1 MRGVA
6 IQMVSHY
13 SYRIA
18 TMTRSLW
25 LLKGVIKIYPGILQ
39 IRIIKDI
46 MNSEIEWNCYV
57 REICFKLA
65 IGWFYMTYKPSA
77 FAKCDHRQL
86 QLSWENEPDN
96 NKETNGLPTS
106 RPLPNIVCLI
116 ITQCVCFVIWFILN
130 NKAATGNVWIIQSFR
145 YVLHVEAISC
155 VITNCGQNQW
165 VIPFPLSIAL

>member
-25 LLKGVIKIYPGILQ
+25 LLKYILASFKSESL
-39 IRIIKDI
+39 KDI
-46 MNSEIEWNCYV
+46 MNSEIEWNCYF

-65 IGWFYMTYKPSA
+65 ISWFYMTYKPSA
-77 FAKCDHRQL
+77 FAKSDHRQL

-96 NKETNGLPTS
+96 NKETNGSPTS

-116 ITQCVCFVIWFILN
+116 ITQCVCFVIRFILN
-130 NKAATGNVWIIQSFR
+130 NKATTGNVWKIQSFR

-165 VIPFPLSIAL
+165 VIPFLSQ

>member
-25 LLKGVIKIYPGILQ
+25 LLKYILASF
-39 IRIIKDI
+39 KSESLKTLW
-46 MNSEIEWNCYV
+46 NSEIEWNCYV

-65 IGWFYMTYKPSA
+65 ISWFYMTYKPSA
-77 FAKCDHRQL
+77 FAKSDHRQL

-96 NKETNGLPTS
+96 NKETNGSPTS

-130 NKAATGNVWIIQSFR
+130 NKATTGNVWIIQSFR

>member
-57 REICFKLA
+57 REIWFKLA
-65 IGWFYMTYKPSA
+65 ISWFYMTYKPY
-77 FAKCDHRQL
+77 RQL
-86 QLSWENEPDN
+86 QLSLWENEPDN
-96 NKETNGLPTS
+96 NKETNGSPTS